1 VNKVIYISW
10 IPITARIA
18 RDWNFDC
25 LVDAKLP
32 VEYWNAS
39 VLLFGCGGSKS
50 SERPNS
56 HTLSN
61 YQELESLLCMPEN
74 KKAIYM
80 VLASC
85 GPRTARLYRILS
97 KCSCRMFYITWNT
110 IPPVQ
115 KTNILKRAFSQSGS
129 FLVSVYGRMLISS
142 YKMLGLI
149 KKYEVVFAAGK
160 ILEASDY
167 YAQKVVPIN
176 MIDYDH
182 VLRERMNPTRPL
194 VLGNYVVFLDQNLTA
209 HPDLE
214 FSGIRPL
221 SKEAYFQAMEKYFKR
236 IEDQYKTQVVIASHP
251 TANGDDASYGGRKT
265 FKDCT
270 CNLIKYSE
278 CVITHYSNSISYA
291 VIFNK
296 PLVLVYT
303 NEMIALHKAR
313 MVDYIFRLARALKTS
328 AVNVDEVSVGALST
342 IPNPDVEA
350 YRDYVYNYLTNTV
363 SEHTETSDIFLK
375 EIQQGFAI
383 GF

>member
-1 VNKVIYISW
+1 
-10 IPITARIA
+10 
-18 RDWNFDC
+18 
-25 LVDAKLP
+25 
-32 VEYWNAS
+32 
-39 VLLFGCGGSKS
+39 
-50 SERPNS
+50 
-56 HTLSN
+56 
-61 YQELESLLCMPEN
+61 
-74 KKAIYM
+74 M

-115 KTNILKRAFSQSGS
+115 KTNIVKRAFSQPGS
-129 FLVSVYGRMLISS
+129 FLVSVYGRMLIST
-142 YKMLGLI
+142 YKTLGLI

-182 VLRERMNPTRPL
+182 VLREKINPTRPI

-209 HPDLE
+209 HPDLDI
-214 FSGIRPL
+214 SGIRPL
-221 SKEAYFQAMEKYFKR
+221 SKKAYFQAMEKYFKR
-236 IEDQYKTQVVIASHP
+236 IEDQCKTQVIIASHP

-265 FKDCT
+265 FKGCT

-291 VIFNK
+291 TLFNK
-296 PLVLVYT
+296 PLILVYT
-303 NEMIALHKAR
+303 NEMIVLHKTR
-313 MVDYIFRLARALKTS
+313 MVDYIFRLARALNTS
-328 AVNVDEVSVGALST
+328 AINVDKVSVGTISK

-350 YRDYVYNYLTNTV
+350 YREYGYNYLTSMV
-363 SEHTETSDIFLK
+363 SEHTETRDVFLK
-375 EIQQGFAI
+375 VIQQSFAI
-383 GF
+383 VP